1 MLAADTLGNAN
12 KWRQVFND
20 GTSKHQIF
28 FQNLVIGIMNGD
40 KFESIIASS
49 CILLEDET
57 AEKQVEVIYNEVI
70 LHWLYNI
77 ASLHWLLLFITTHH

>member
-1 MLAADTLGNAN
+1 MAASIQQWDLQAS
-12 KWRQVFND
+12 D
-20 GTSKHQIF
+20 F

-40 KFESIIASS
+40 KFELIIASL

-57 AEKQVEVIYNEVI
+57 AEKQVEGIYNKVS

-77 ASLHWLLLFITTHH
+77 VSLHWRLLLITTHH